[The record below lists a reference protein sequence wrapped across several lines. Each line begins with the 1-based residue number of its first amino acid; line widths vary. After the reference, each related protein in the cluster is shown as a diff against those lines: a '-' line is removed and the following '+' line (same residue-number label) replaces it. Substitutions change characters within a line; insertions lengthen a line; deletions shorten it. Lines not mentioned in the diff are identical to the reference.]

1 MLSDSAFEARKK
13 LELNALEEFRKAFL
27 YLIILVFVIIPIAV
41 VVAAMLFIF
50 VTTVNAP
57 GPSNSSPYD
66 AIILL
71 SAIISIAILGIY
83 SVYLYYIY
91 RGFKLYEKIEP
102 KVSNAI
108 LGIYIILSALIGS
121 VVLDIAIPILGI
133 SGGATIPLFYV
144 GFTSS
149 LISIVLTAIIIIG
162 KIFIGMEF
170 HRIGNRYDSDAIKI
184 GAFIYILID
193 ILGVILLYIGVK
205 DAIDK
210 VKRRIPPPPPPPWI

>member
-1 MLSDSAFEARKK
+1 MLSDSAFEAKKK

-27 YLIILVFVIIPIAV
+27 YFIILVFVAIPIAV
-41 VVAAMLFIF
+41 VIAATLFI
-50 VTTVNAP
+50 VTVSINTSGP
-57 GPSNSSPYD
+57 GNTLPYNS
-66 AIILL
+66 ILFIVI
-71 SAIISIAILGIY
+71 IISLAILGIY
-83 SVYLYYIY
+83 LIYLYYIY

-108 LGIYIILSALIGS
+108 LGIYIVLAGLVGS
-121 VVLDIAIPILGI
+121 VILDVAIPILGI
-133 SGGATIPLFYV
+133 SDNATIPLLYV

-149 LISIVLTAIIIIG
+149 LISIGLTAIIIIG
-162 KIFIGMEF
+162 KIFIGIEF

>member
-50 VTTVNAP
+50 VATVNAP
-57 GPSNSSPYD
+57 SPSNSPPYD
-66 AIILL
+66 AIIFI

-91 RGFKLYEKIEP
+91 RGFKLYEKIDP

-121 VVLDIAIPILGI
+121 VGLDIAIPTLGI
-133 SGGATIPLFYV
+133 SGGTTIPLFYV

-149 LISIVLTAIIIIG
+149 LISIVLTAIIIVG
-162 KIFIGMEF
+162 KIFIGIEF
-170 HRIGNRYDSDAIKI
+170 HRIGDRYDSDAIKI

-205 DAIDK
+205 DAINK